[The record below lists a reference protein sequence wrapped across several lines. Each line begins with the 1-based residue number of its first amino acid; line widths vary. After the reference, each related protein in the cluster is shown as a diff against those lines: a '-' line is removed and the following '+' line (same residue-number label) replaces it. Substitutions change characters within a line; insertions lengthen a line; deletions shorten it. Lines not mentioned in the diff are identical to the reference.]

1 MVILKVNVE
10 KLMKI
15 IVTVPVPVLVWYRY
29 GADVPYN
36 ESRP

>member
-10 KLMKI
+10 KLLKI
-15 IVTVPVPVLVWYRY
+15 IVTVPVLVWYRY